1 MKNSTIRYAIATNI
15 QRLMLT
21 TEDVRTETEL
31 AVRSCILQSALQAIL
46 CGATDVDVD
55 TLAAIANALGVDA
68 SALVADPELPVDPL
82 TLYRSRI
89 AALPADQ
96 QQRIQEFIDSV
107 SAAHEEP
114 AVH

>member
-1 MKNSTIRYAIATNI
+1 MKNSAIRHAITTNI
-15 QRLMLT
+15 QRLMLA

-31 AVRSCILQSALQAIL
+31 AARSRIRQSTLQGILS
-46 CGATDVDVD
+46 GATDTDVD
-55 TLAAIANALGVDA
+55 MLGAIAKALGVDA
-68 SALVADPELPVDPL
+68 SALVADPALPVDPV

-107 SAAHEEP
+107 SAAHEEV